1 MDVAVALDMPTRHVT
16 MTDVV
21 EDVLAVAVDFVSEP
35 RANSPVVYVTLGFV
49 LHAALRWLLGALWT
63 IAVNVFA
70 LVNINVAAVNI
81 AGDPPQVQ
89 PQAQPQPQ
97 PAPLGGGQD
106 GLHVATHPDTI
117 YICQSVVADC
127 AKEVRKAKQLRA
139 THPCGVFHVNPDCNS
154 LYANNHVMLAKC
166 GGPKCLHHD

>member
-70 LVNINVAAVNI
+70 LVNINVNAVNI

-89 PQAQPQPQ
+89 PQAQ
-97 PAPLGGGQD
+97 D
-106 GLHVATHPDTI
+106 GLQVATHPDTI

-139 THPCGVFHVNPDCNS
+139 TPP
-154 LYANNHVMLAKC
+154 LW
-166 GGPKCLHHD
+166 CLSCQPRLQQLVYKQACSVSEVRRPEVPSS

>member
-1 MDVAVALDMPTRHVT
+1 M
-16 MTDVV
+16 

-35 RANSPVVYVTLGFV
+35 QANSPVVYVTLGFV

-70 LVNINVAAVNI
+70 LVNINVNAVNI

-89 PQAQPQPQ
+89 PQA
-97 PAPLGGGQD
+97 QD

-117 YICQSVVADC
+117 YICQSVVADR

-139 THPCGVFHVNPDCNS
+139 THPCGVFHANPDCNS
-154 LYANNHVMLAKC
+154 LCTNKHVLLAKC
-166 GGPKCLHHD
+166 GGLEGRSSPHKQ

>member
-70 LVNINVAAVNI
+70 LVNINVNAVNI

-89 PQAQPQPQ
+89 PQA
-97 PAPLGGGQD
+97 QD

-154 LYANNHVMLAKC
+154 LYTNKHVLLAKC